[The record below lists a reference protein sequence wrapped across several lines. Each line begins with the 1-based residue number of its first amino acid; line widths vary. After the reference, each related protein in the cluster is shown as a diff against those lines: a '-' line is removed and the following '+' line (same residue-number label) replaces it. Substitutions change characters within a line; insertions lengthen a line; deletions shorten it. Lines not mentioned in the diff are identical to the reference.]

1 MVVMVRK
8 FGSAEKHE
16 GKGFHKRRLF
26 TVNVCGKDCKRLRE
40 RLQTFAGKEAMHCL
54 FRLSRK
60 YIGEVIPLKSRYSL
74 THIT

>member
-26 TVNVCGKDCKRLRE
+26 TANVCDDGRKRLRG
-40 RLQTFAGKEAMHCL
+40 RLQTFAGMVAMLC
-54 FRLSRK
+54 
-60 YIGEVIPLKSRYSL
+60 V
-74 THIT
+74 